1 MNYPEFSEARSSGD
15 DREPRQPLLDG
26 TVHIEEHEDEPAP
39 RVLGLIEL
47 LNRFLCQR
55 QRD

>member
-1 MNYPEFSEARSSGD
+1 MNYPEYSEARSSDD

-39 RVLGLIEL
+39 RVMGLIEL

-55 QRD
+55 QRN